1 MSQIEGLPAGTG
13 YEITETD
20 YSSEG
25 YHGTANSAKG
35 PMTGTITGGTKAK
48 EEVEVTN
55 TFTPGGLT
63 VTKTTAGNAADV
75 NDTFGFKVTL
85 EKAGTA
91 GNHGTYTVARGTP
104 QNVTFENNKAEITFR
119 LKNGESAVFSG
130 LPNGTSW
137 KVEETDADKNG
148 YVTSVSNTSTGTIAP
163 DKTVSGTISAAAS
176 SADFTNT
183 KNTTSIEAQKEWK
196 KDASTA
202 LAWPSDVRSV
212 TVGLKAK
219 IGDGEATLISAITDT
234 EIKSQFSFDL
244 EKTISSAAVKAV
256 WTSLPTRVRIPAEE
270 ADPDNNVEAVAEH
283 WEGVTYSVEETKVTL
298 TNGTELT
305 GDALT
310 AAYANTVA
318 GDAETGYT
326 ITNIPQPETQFSFTK
341 QWRDGSS
348 TNDQPW
354 PQRDKADASGEKEDI
369 PITVHLMRKLNDASD
384 GEIKDTTFNEDPA
397 NTYVISPSSLS
408 GWTLNH
414 GHDGQDNTTLESEMS
429 REEGCQRYETDHES
443 VVRSACPSL
452 PRLSVHSYCGSP
464 ISRQSVSPG
473 FRQLYPRLHADRGL
487 LHGSGILESGEV
499 CTLIGLPGGPVH
511 RCCVASLLGNDELD
525 GGEGPRGRDS
535 GRDSRPVC
543 CDLSACSAVEVK
555 GRLPVGSV
563 DRTGCGRAGRNG
575 GRVV

>member
-1 MSQIEGLPAGTG
+1 
-13 YEITETD
+13 
-20 YSSEG
+20 
-25 YHGTANSAKG
+25 
-35 PMTGTITGGTKAK
+35 
-48 EEVEVTN
+48 
-55 TFTPGGLT
+55 
-63 VTKTTAGNAADV
+63 
-75 NDTFGFKVTL
+75 
-85 EKAGTA
+85 
-91 GNHGTYTVARGTP
+91 
-104 QNVTFENNKAEITFR
+104 
-119 LKNGESAVFSG
+119 VFSG

-148 YVTSVSNTSTGTIAP
+148 YVTSVSNTSTGTIAA

-202 LAWPSDVRSV
+202 LAWPSDVQSV

-244 EKTISSAAVKAV
+244 EKTISSAAEKAV

-270 ADPDNNVEAVAEH
+270 ADPANNVEAVAEH
-283 WEGVTYSVEETKVTL
+283 WEDVTYSVEETKVTL

-305 GDALT
+305 EDALT

-348 TNDQPW
+348 TNDQTW
-354 PQRDKADASGEKEDI
+354 PQRDKVGAASGEKEYI

-384 GEIKDTTFNEDPA
+384 GEIVDTTFNEDLA

-408 GWTLNH
+408 GWTLNEAPNPPYVFTKT
-414 GHDGQDNTTLESEMS
+414 GLQKSGTITVTAQDEGGPKPYKGEYIYYLTEEQVDGYNAPVYLERLGGTLEDTDTKRDSITNGGAVRNTFNVSFELPSTGGPGTTLFYVLGSILTLLAAVLLITKK
-429 REEGCQRYETDHES
+429 RTEGQ
-443 VVRSACPSL
+443 
-452 PRLSVHSYCGSP
+452 
-464 ISRQSVSPG
+464 
-473 FRQLYPRLHADRGL
+473 
-487 LHGSGILESGEV
+487 GIE
-499 CTLIGLPGGPVH
+499 
-511 RCCVASLLGNDELD
+511 
-525 GGEGPRGRDS
+525 
-535 GRDSRPVC
+535 
-543 CDLSACSAVEVK
+543 
-555 GRLPVGSV
+555 
-563 DRTGCGRAGRNG
+563 
-575 GRVV
+575 